1 MHIFKLDAIHSTNSF
16 LKEMAI
22 NSELKNYTVVW
33 ARNQY
38 SGRGQHDRR
47 WVSEP
52 GKNLVFSVFIAHE
65 SLSIEHLPYL
75 SHAVSLGIYQLLK
88 EKKIPKLKIKWPNDI
103 LSGNKK
109 IAGILI
115 ENIFKANFVKHSVI
129 GIGLNVNQ
137 TTFPESLKK
146 ATSLKSVVD
155 KEFDLEELLG
165 ELLKSIQKE
174 INHCSLPNF
183 KKIKKN
189 YLEVLYRRNVP
200 SMFKT
205 SDNVP
210 FLGKIVGVSETGQ
223 LQLTLENEEIKVFEI
238 KEIQFLN

>member
-16 LKEMAI
+16 LKELAV

-38 SGRGQHDRR
+38 SGRGQHDRI
-47 WVSEP
+47 WVSQP
-52 GKNLVFSVFIAHE
+52 GKNLVFSLFIAHE
-65 SLSIEHLPYL
+65 SLSIEYLPYL

-115 ENIFKANFVKHSVI
+115 ENTFKANFVKHSVI

-174 INHCSLPNF
+174 INHCSPRNF

-210 FLGKIVGVSETGQ
+210 FLAKIVGVSETGQ

>member
-16 LKEMAI
+16 LKEMAL
-22 NSELKNYTVVW
+22 NSALKNYTVVW
-33 ARNQY
+33 ARDQY
-38 SGRGQHDRR
+38 SGRGQHDST

-52 GKNLVFSVFIAHE
+52 GKNLVFSVFVTHE

-75 SHAVSLGIYQLLK
+75 SHAISLGVYECLK
-88 EKKIPKLKIKWPNDI
+88 GKNIPKLKVKWPNDI

-115 ENIFKANFVKHSVI
+115 ENTFKGNFVKHSVV

-137 TTFPESLKK
+137 TTFPESLKNP
-146 ATSLKSVVD
+146 TSLKSVLK
-155 KEFDLEELLG
+155 KEFDLDVLLTELIT
-165 ELLKSIQKE
+165 SIQKE
-174 INHCSLPNF
+174 ISHCVPQYFNN
-183 KKIKKN
+183 IKNN
-189 YLEVLYRRNVP
+189 YLEVLYKKSVP

-205 SDNVP
+205 ADSLP
-210 FLGKIVGVSETGQ
+210 FLAKIVGVSETGQ
-223 LQLTLENEEIKVFEI
+223 LQLALENQEIKEFEI